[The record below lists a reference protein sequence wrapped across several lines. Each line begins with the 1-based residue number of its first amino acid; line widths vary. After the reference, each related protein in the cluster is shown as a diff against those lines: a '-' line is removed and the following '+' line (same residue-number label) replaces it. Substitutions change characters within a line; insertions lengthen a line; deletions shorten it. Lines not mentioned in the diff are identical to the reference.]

1 MWLRGST
8 TCSKCAPFS
17 PLRRGWPLL
26 NSNFQTYAVGA
37 EVKTAAPKREV
48 TDHRPRRRCMMSLLR
63 LTKCL
68 TKTSQM
74 LNKPRHLKIGARS
87 NVLE

>member
-17 PLRRGWPLL
+17 PLRRGWPLF
-26 NSNFQTYAVGA
+26 NSNSQTYAAGA

-48 TDHRPRRRCMMSLLR
+48 TTIARASKSKLKCLLR
-63 LTKCL
+63 AYRK
-68 TKTSQM
+68 
-74 LNKPRHLKIGARS
+74 
-87 NVLE
+87 